1 MDIKIINVRTN
12 SDLKK
17 FIMLPWEIYRDNPN
31 WVPPLI
37 SDMKKNLKQ
46 FINPATRLSRQ
57 KECELFLALKNN
69 IPVGRIFT

>member
-37 SDMKKNLKQ
+37 SDMKK
-46 FINPATRLSRQ
+46 P
-57 KECELFLALKNN
+57 
-69 IPVGRIFT
+69 